1 MKRFQQ
7 YYLFIPL
14 IISSQ
19 INMTTLAITIPFNE
33 AVMERR
39 LRHFRTIFAAL
50 GLVIG
55 EFQELKPYNK
65 DGRELVVVRFDVQV
79 ESFDDGRHRSE
90 FRLNLG
96 EFDERRGD
104 AETILDRVQK
114 FADAKAAWD
123 ASDPTTRGEFTL
135 KPLEVVYDSHD
146 HFWKVY
152 KLVPRAPTRDTST
165 GAAAAALPRPR
176 PVFR

>member
-1 MKRFQQ
+1 
-7 YYLFIPL
+7 
-14 IISSQ
+14 
-19 INMTTLAITIPFNE
+19 MTTLAITIPFVE
-33 AVMERR
+33 SVMERR
-39 LRHFRTIFAAL
+39 LRHFRTIFSGL

-65 DGRELVVVRFDVQV
+65 NGRDLVVVRFDVHV
-79 ESFDDGRHRSE
+79 ESYDDGEHRRE

-96 EFDERRGD
+96 EFDERRRD
-104 AETILDRVQK
+104 AETILERVQK
-114 FADAKAAWD
+114 FADAKAAYD
-123 ASDPTTRGEFTL
+123 AADPTTRGEFTL

-152 KLVPRAPTRDTST
+152 KLVPRATSTSDTST
-165 GAAAAALPRPR
+165 SSAAAAIPRPR

>member
-1 MKRFQQ
+1 
-7 YYLFIPL
+7 
-14 IISSQ
+14 
-19 INMTTLAITIPFNE
+19 MTTLAITIPFNE

-65 DGRELVVVRFDVQV
+65 NGVELVVVRFDVQV
-79 ESFDDGRHRSE
+79 ESHDHGEHRRE

-96 EFDERRGD
+96 DFDERRGD
-104 AETILDRVQK
+104 AHAILDRVQK

-123 ASDPTTRGEFTL
+123 AADPTTRGEFTL

-165 GAAAAALPRPR
+165 GAAAAAIPRPR

>member
-1 MKRFQQ
+1 
-7 YYLFIPL
+7 
-14 IISSQ
+14 
-19 INMTTLAITIPFNE
+19 MTTLAITIPFVE
-33 AVMERR
+33 SVMERR
-39 LRHFRTIFAAL
+39 LRHFRTIFSGL

-65 DGRELVVVRFDVQV
+65 DGRDLVVVRFDVQV

-96 EFDERRGD
+96 EFDERRRD
-104 AETILDRVQK
+104 AETILERVQK
-114 FADAKAAWD
+114 FADAKAAYD
-123 ASDPTTRGEFTL
+123 AADPTTRGEFPL

-152 KLVPRAPTRDTST
+152 KLVPRATPST
-165 GAAAAALPRPR
+165 GAAAAALPRAR